1 MGLELKLASRQ
12 LVGSGGRGGG
22 VWACGRVALPLLLG
36 QFKLIL
42 LIRSRLLLLLR
53 ARLGLARYFE
63 GFLTGL

>member
-12 LVGSGGRGGG
+12 LVRSGGRGGE
-22 VWACGRVALPLLLG
+22 ACGRVALPLLLG
-36 QFKLIL
+36 QFKLLL
-42 LIRSRLLLLLR
+42 LIRSRLPLLLLR

>member
-12 LVGSGGRGGG
+12 LVGGG

-36 QFKLIL
+36 QFKLLL
-42 LIRSRLLLLLR
+42 LIRSRLLLVLVLLLR
-53 ARLGLARYFE
+53 AWLGLARYFE

>member
-12 LVGSGGRGGG
+12 LVGRG

-36 QFKLIL
+36 QFKLLL
-42 LIRSRLLLLLR
+42 LIRSRLLLVPVLLLR
-53 ARLGLARYFE
+53 GLARYFE

>member
-12 LVGSGGRGGG
+12 LVGSGGGKE
-22 VWACGRVALPLLLG
+22 ACGRVALPLLLG
-36 QFKLIL
+36 QFKLLL
-42 LIRSRLLLLLR
+42 LIRSRLLLLLLR